1 MNNSVLGK
9 TMDNVRNYGDIKLV
23 TTGKK
28 RKKLTS
34 EPTYDLTRKFPEYLM
49 AIELRK
55 NKSKN
60 E

>member
-1 MNNSVLGK
+1 
-9 TMDNVRNYGDIKLV
+9 MDNVRNYGDIKLV

-49 AIELRK
+49 AIKLK
-55 NKSKN
+55 KKQK
-60 E
+60 